1 MWKSKC
7 SGRRLGRL
15 VWRSSPREAGRL
27 QGLEQQAGGREGVS
41 SEIAGVTEATEH
53 SWPAF
58 RPSQGSFRE
67 GEGLLLTGVLTG
79 PFCPKGG
86 RGAGP
91 AWGHPAAGALGP
103 EPAGQGSWGE
113 QSAARV
119 GQAPGQSLPCGPA
132 GGRCGRGLNPAL
144 RGGGGA
150 VGARNGPPQAVLVW
164 EQHLVFGEGPP
175 QSLVAKTVDGRPRC
189 PGGPRGPRGRSS
201 LCCLSAARR
210 PPWAS
215 FRSPRFLAEE
225 EIVPIPKRCSENKTS
240 KERA

>member
-144 RGGGGA
+144 RGEGGQWEPETAPPRRCLSGNSTWCLGKALRSPWWLRLWTGGPGVLGGPGVPGA
-150 VGARNGPPQAVLVW
+150 DPHSAACRQLGALPGPPSAVL
-164 EQHLVFGEGPP
+164 
-175 QSLVAKTVDGRPRC
+175 
-189 PGGPRGPRGRSS
+189 
-201 LCCLSAARR
+201 
-210 PPWAS
+210 AS
-215 FRSPRFLAEE
+215 
-225 EIVPIPKRCSENKTS
+225 
-240 KERA
+240 